1 MVDLFK
7 QAGIDP
13 TDASRHDR
21 EKRRLREQGGRDKGG
36 TSDPFG
42 GHNLRQVIRA
52 KGMDDDATVITRP
65 RSRLASADVGEV
77 TRQAERRGMDYA
89 QAHSPRNEV
98 DYEDDNDDGDDDG
111 EDYDDYDYDEDEDT
125 KLPGRGETPASS
137 TAPGKPSPTTTPV
150 PPQSTHTTVPN
161 STVPP
166 TATIPLITV
175 KPDLKLGCAAAELFN
190 DSRFNLQRE
199 LGWQSAVAGDSSK
212 IKSFRIEVT
221 QQVDITPFGFMRP
234 TSPFVQILHSIATYA
249 TRGGQ
254 ADMHNGDYGFV
265 GDRTSVR
272 RPAAV
277 TLDEKMWK
285 WVSKTLGLDVP
296 PLEGYYANPANA
308 KLLYHDDA
316 SGGEQT
322 CVPRMIH
329 LPPPFLAFC
338 LEEQRT
344 PFELHQFVANYA
356 TRDGST
362 VTIQDCTLVMDW
374 CFFAAH
380 RAAKTTPTTSMLA
393 ITLSAAPADDDE
405 FLRWLYKIDCTEG
418 PRASSNRASVSPTQA
433 SQVGNAVTI
442 VPPPQGATT
451 APSAPMGGP
460 PPPDIWAQMAT
471 TISTSFAQA
480 AAAMKPP
487 PDPSDTVSER
497 GGVEY
502 DPFQMAIIQGF
513 AHAPDITGVPV
524 LWGLFQYTKNLE
536 THKDNLRRRM
546 VAWSSSAEREV
557 QVPIE
562 RALYIPDSTMKEILS
577 LTFNP
582 GGILAEADAA
592 DLGLSLLIC
601 RARTLAAKMAIR
613 KYERALEQSK
623 RNRSMAEAQ
632 AEHAAHA
639 AYDTGALPDNYHEL
653 LRCVGT
659 YCALLHALFGSRCVF
674 YRHCYALWTAMNSDL
689 VYEQRDDFDVL
700 YCRQIVWAVLMESR
714 VYFSKQMSV
723 EDFKYVHPDDIRFPK
738 SNLLSIVQMVTDMT
752 PIVRSSF
759 PAAWYPAG
767 TSTPLAQGVATNA
780 SVQGTSTVAPVQ
792 SVATMGTATPSVVS
806 GITTGSTRAPRPPVT
821 IRTNDVHPKVKL
833 AMEAYIAKNKGVWLS
848 AILTFVN
855 LTIDDLPKLGADVGG
870 TNSLC
875 YNYILGHCKMEQCQ
889 HEHVHVRDITEEFVT
904 ELLSKL
910 RPGITE
916 FTANGVPPGTRRRRR
931 SRRHTNA

>member
-7 QAGIDP
+7 EAGIDP
-13 TDASRHDR
+13 TDARAETTVAPRHER
-21 EKRRLREQGGRDKGG
+21 EKRRLRHQGGRDIGE
-36 TSDPFG
+36 TVDPFG

-52 KGMDDDATVITRP
+52 KGVDDDATVVTRP
-65 RSRLASADVGEV
+65 RSRMASIEMGEV
-77 TRQAERRGMDYA
+77 AAQSERRMPDKGRMRGTADDD
-89 QAHSPRNEV
+89 
-98 DYEDDNDDGDDDG
+98 DYESDGDDDDDEENDDFYEEG
-111 EDYDDYDYDEDEDT
+111 DESNEDDDT
-125 KLPGRGETPASS
+125 KLPARTTKAVNAVSRAGTTSPLPTIPAQNNL
-137 TAPGKPSPTTTPV
+137 PTLPA
-150 PPQSTHTTVPN
+150 
-161 STVPP
+161 
-166 TATIPLITV
+166 ATIPLTSV
-175 KPDLKLGCAAAELFN
+175 RPDSKLGCAAVELFN
-190 DSRFNLQRE
+190 DKGFNLQWE
-199 LGWQSAVAGDSSK
+199 LGWQSAVAGDSGK
-212 IKSFRIEVT
+212 IKSFRIEVA

-234 TSPFVQILHSIATYA
+234 NSPFVQIIHSIVTYA

-265 GDRTSVR
+265 GDCTSLR

-277 TLDEKMWK
+277 TVDEKLWK
-285 WVSKTLGLDVP
+285 RVSKTLGLDVP
-296 PLEGYYANPANA
+296 PLEQYYANPANA
-308 KLLYHDDA
+308 KMLYHDDA

-329 LPPPFLAFC
+329 LPPPFLVFC
-338 LEEQRT
+338 LEEHRT
-344 PFELHQFVANYA
+344 PFELHQFAATYA
-356 TRDGST
+356 TMDGST
-362 VTIQDCTLVMDW
+362 VTVQDCTLIMDW

-393 ITLSAAPADDDE
+393 IALSAAPADDDE
-405 FLRWLYKIDCTEG
+405 FLRWLYKIDCTEE
-418 PRASSNRASVSPTQA
+418 PRAYSNRAATPPVQT
-433 SQVGNAVTI
+433 SQAVTAVSV
-442 VPPPQGATT
+442 VPHQSTTKPTT
-451 APSAPMGGP
+451 APANGP
-460 PPPDIWAQMAT
+460 PPPDIWAQMAS
-471 TISTSFAQA
+471 TISTSFANA

-487 PDPSDTVSER
+487 SDPSDTVSDR
-497 GGVEY
+497 GGTEY
-502 DPFQMAIIQGF
+502 DQFQMAIIQGF
-513 AHAPDITGVPV
+513 AHAPTINGVPV

-546 VAWSSSAEREV
+546 VAWASSSEREV

-577 LTFNP
+577 LNFNP

-601 RARTLAAKMAIR
+601 RARTLAARTAIR

-623 RNRSMAEAQ
+623 KNRSMAE
-632 AEHAAHA
+632 HA
-639 AYDTGALPDNYHEL
+639 AYDIGALPDNYHEL

-659 YCALLHALFGSRCVF
+659 YCALLHALFGDKCVF

-689 VYEQRDDFDVL
+689 VYEQRDDFDAL

-714 VYFSKQMSV
+714 VYFSKRMSV
-723 EDFKYVHPDDIRFPK
+723 EDFKRVHPDDIRFPK

-759 PAAWYPAG
+759 PAAWNPAG
-767 TSTPLAQGVATNA
+767 TITASNQGAACANVH
-780 SVQGTSTVAPVQ
+780 GTSSGAPVQ
-792 SVATMGTATPSVVS
+792 SVATLGAATPSVVS
-806 GITTGSTRAPRPPVT
+806 GITTGSTRAAPRPPVT
-821 IRTNDVHPKVKL
+821 IRTHDIHPKVKS
-833 AMEAYIAKNKGVWLS
+833 AMEAYIAKNKGVWLL

-855 LTIDDLPKLGADVGG
+855 LTIDDLPKLGADVSG
-870 TNSLC
+870 TGSLC

-931 SRRHTNA
+931 SRRRTNA